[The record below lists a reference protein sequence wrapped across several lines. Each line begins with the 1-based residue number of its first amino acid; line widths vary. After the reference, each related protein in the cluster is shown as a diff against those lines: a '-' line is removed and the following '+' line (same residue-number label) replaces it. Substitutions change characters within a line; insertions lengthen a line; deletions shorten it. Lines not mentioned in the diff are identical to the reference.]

1 MGNTIRSSSTFPFFR
16 FHLTPSIDEIE
27 EEEERERE
35 TKKKSAAAGAAGA
48 PSLPKQPLVEGKARN
63 DI

>member
-1 MGNTIRSSSTFPFFR
+1 MGNTIRSSSSFPFFR

-35 TKKKSAAAGAAGA
+35 TKKKSAGAAGAAT
-48 PSLPKQPLVEGKARN
+48 SLPKQPLDEGKARN